1 MSLEIHINNQVSFHR
16 GKPTIFCMPD
26 IKDSERFIRLCYQH
40 NLNIILLI
48 KKKWLDSTDCSLALA
63 YLVIDDPLADN
74 GCKRIISALKQVKD
88 TLAIITDPIQINY
101 FMAFSELHVELMAT
115 IAAYI
120 NQDPHI
126 IDVAQSFRDKWIM
139 RKVANEHG
147 LACPQFT
154 LASEI
159 LTSSEHFQT
168 FTASVEQ
175 SARYKGNKVG
185 FIVKPRSF
193 WGSMGVTEYSD
204 CTSLLCAL
212 QKLDTPEEYLVEE
225 KIQGKLL
232 HVDTAVLQ
240 HKIIY
245 QSIGAYA
252 CSLLSSNQTEP
263 GHFMWHTML
272 PDSPDSH
279 RLFEFNQQVLQAFNL
294 EYGFTHTEI
303 FIEENTNNLI
313 LCETASRP
321 PGLRLFDLHALA
333 YNKHAF
339 DTFID
344 ALISPSS
351 LCASSIGKESSF
363 STEHSDANCIGMIIF
378 NPPIGK
384 VEFLTP
390 IEEIIDEHVIEWE
403 QYAKTGSYFTNTH
416 YTEKMGYIIFSAKN
430 EHECMKH
437 LKNYNT
443 KFNYITIK
451 QD

>member
-1 MSLEIHINNQVSFHR
+1 M
-16 GKPTIFCMPD
+16 
-26 IKDSERFIRLCYQH
+26 
-40 NLNIILLI
+40 
-48 KKKWLDSTDCSLALA
+48 
-63 YLVIDDPLADN
+63 ADN
-74 GCKRIISALKQVKD
+74 ACKRIISALKQVKD
-88 TLAIITDPIQINY
+88 TLAIITGPVQINY

-120 NQDPHI
+120 NQNPHI
-126 IDVAQSFRDKWIM
+126 IDVAQSFRDKWVM

-147 LACPQFT
+147 IFCPQFT

-159 LTSSEHFQT
+159 LTSPERFQA
-168 FTASVEQ
+168 FTAAVEH
-175 SARYKGNKVG
+175 SARHKGNKVG

-204 CTSLLCAL
+204 RTSLLCAL
-212 QKLDTPEEYLVEE
+212 QKLDTPGEYLVEE

-245 QSIGAYA
+245 QGIGAYA
-252 CSLLSSNQTEP
+252 CSLLSSDQTEP
-263 GHFMWHTML
+263 NHFMWHTML
-272 PDSPDSH
+272 PDSPDSR

-303 FIEENTNNLI
+303 FIEENTDNLI

-321 PGLRLFDLHALA
+321 PGLKLFDLHALA
-333 YNKHAF
+333 YNSHAF
-339 DTFID
+339 DTFIN

-351 LCASSIGKESSF
+351 IYASSICASSIGKEPSF
-363 STEHSDANCIGMIIF
+363 SIEHPDPNCIGMIIF

-384 VEFLTP
+384 VKSLTP

-403 QYAKTGSYFTNTH
+403 QYTKTGSYFTNTH

-430 EHECMKH
+430 EHECLKY
-437 LKNYNT
+437 LKNYKTNFHYT
-443 KFNYITIK
+443 ITK